1 MTSSEP
7 NRTGG
12 AVVPTSAERSFYRV
26 ARAVL
31 VGACRL
37 WFRLRVEGTHH
48 VPAEGPV
55 ILAPVHRSN
64 LDTPI
69 IAATTR
75 RMLRFMG
82 KDSLWARHGAIGA
95 VLSALGGFP
104 VARGT
109 ADREAL
115 RRCQDV
121 LESGQPLVLFP
132 EGTRRSGSVV
142 ADIFDGPAFLAVRT
156 GAPIVP
162 IGIAGSE
169 LAQPRGGRWI
179 RPVRVHVVV
188 GAPILPPDGGRSTA
202 SRRAVRGLTATL
214 QAELQ
219 RLLDLAEE
227 RRN

>member
-1 MTSSEP
+1 MNEVGSDPSGST
-7 NRTGG
+7 
-12 AVVPTSAERSFYRV
+12 AVPTPGERAFYRV
-26 ARAVL
+26 ARGLL
-31 VGACRL
+31 VGACRV

-48 VPAEGPV
+48 LPRSGPV

-69 IAATTR
+69 VAATTT

-82 KDSLWARHGAIGA
+82 KDSLWSHSAAVGR
-95 VLSALGGFP
+95 VLSALGAFP

-132 EGTRRSGSVV
+132 EGTRRIGPLVEE
-142 ADIFDGPAFLAVRT
+142 IFDGPAFLAVRT

-162 IGIAGSE
+162 IGIAGSG
-169 LAQPRGGRWI
+169 LAQSRGSRWV
-179 RPVRVHVVV
+179 RPVRVHVIV
-188 GAPILPPDGGRSTA
+188 GAPIQPPERSGRS
-202 SRRAVRGLTATL
+202 SRGAIRELTATL
-214 QAELQ
+214 QTEMQSLFDEAE
-219 RLLDLAEE
+219 A
-227 RRN
+227 RRR

>member
-1 MTSSEP
+1 MSDRPEADDH
-7 NRTGG
+7 R
-12 AVVPTSAERSFYRV
+12 AVLPTRGEQAFYKV
-26 ARAVL
+26 ARGVL

-48 VPAEGPV
+48 LPRSGPV

-69 IAATTR
+69 VAATTT

-82 KDSLWARHGAIGA
+82 KDSLWSHSRVVGR
-95 VLSALGGFP
+95 LLDALGAFP

-132 EGTRRSGSVV
+132 EGTRRSGPVV
-142 ADIFDGPAFLAVRT
+142 EDVFDGPAFLAVRT

-169 LAQPRGGRWI
+169 LAQPRGSRWI

-188 GAPILPPDGGRSTA
+188 GAPIRPPEGGTRM
-202 SRRAVRGLTATL
+202 SRRAVREITAKL
-214 QAELQ
+214 EGELQ
-219 RLLDLAEE
+219 VLLDLAES
-227 RRN
+227 RRR

>member
-1 MTSSEP
+1 MSDRPEADD
-7 NRTGG
+7 NR
-12 AVVPTSAERSFYRV
+12 AVLPTRGEQAFYKV
-26 ARAVL
+26 ARGVL

-48 VPAEGPV
+48 LPRSGPV

-69 IAATTR
+69 VAATTT

-82 KDSLWARHGAIGA
+82 KDSLWSHSRVVGR
-95 VLSALGGFP
+95 LLDALGAFP

-132 EGTRRSGSVV
+132 EGTRRSGPVV
-142 ADIFDGPAFLAVRT
+142 EDVFDGPAFLAVRT

-169 LAQPRGGRWI
+169 LAQARGSRWI

-188 GAPILPPDGGRSTA
+188 GEPIRPPEGGTRM
-202 SRRAVRGLTATL
+202 SRRAVREITARL
-214 QAELQ
+214 EGELQ
-219 RLLDLAEE
+219 VLLDLAES
-227 RRN
+227 RRR

>member
-1 MTSSEP
+1 MSDRPEADDH
-7 NRTGG
+7 R
-12 AVVPTSAERSFYRV
+12 AVLPTRGEQAFYKV
-26 ARAVL
+26 ARGVL

-48 VPAEGPV
+48 LPRSGPV

-69 IAATTR
+69 VAATTT

-82 KDSLWARHGAIGA
+82 KDSLWSHSRVVGR
-95 VLSALGGFP
+95 LLDALGAFP

-132 EGTRRSGSVV
+132 EGTRRSGPVV
-142 ADIFDGPAFLAVRT
+142 EDVFDGPAFLAVRT

-169 LAQPRGGRWI
+169 LAQARGSRWI

-188 GAPILPPDGGRSTA
+188 GAPIRPPEGGTRM
-202 SRRAVRGLTATL
+202 SRRAVREIT
-214 QAELQ
+214 AELEGELQ
-219 RLLDLAEE
+219 VLLDLAES
-227 RRN
+227 RRR

>member
-1 MTSSEP
+1 MTEAQGSHP
-7 NRTGG
+7 VRG
-12 AVVPTSAERSFYRV
+12 VVPTSAERGFYRI

-31 VGACRL
+31 VGACRA
-37 WFRLRVEGTHH
+37 WFRLRVEGSHH
-48 VPAEGPV
+48 LPEHGPV

-69 IAATTR
+69 VAATTR

-82 KDSLWARHGAIGA
+82 KDSLWARSRAIGA
-95 VLSALGGFP
+95 VLSALGAFP

-115 RRCQDV
+115 RRCQEV

-132 EGTRRSGSVV
+132 EGTRRSGPIVE
-142 ADIFDGPAFLAVRT
+142 DIFDGPAFLALRT

-169 LAQPRGGRWI
+169 EAQPRGGRWI
-179 RPVRVHVVV
+179 RPIRVHVVI
-188 GAPILPPDGGRSTA
+188 GAPLVPTVGGGSTT
-202 SRRAVRGLTATL
+202 SRRAVRELTATL
-214 QAELQ
+214 QEELQ
-219 RLLDLAEE
+219 RLFEMASD
-227 RRN
+227 RRS